1 MEEGSFSASASSL
14 PPDSTPLMASGSAS
28 KFLANLPSRGLFSA
42 TVSSSN
48 LGGMRVYVCDHDT
61 APPENQVIKTD
72 QMNILIRSLTLKKL
86 KGDVA
91 DGSRKRVSDRTGDGR
106 ASTKRAMTNTPNGVQ
121 QGGSS
126 NRMTEMNFQGLTVER
141 LRALLKEKGLSPK
154 GRKDELIARLRNAS
168 K

>member
-1 MEEGSFSASASSL
+1 MEEGSSSASAS
-14 PPDSTPLMASGSAS
+14 DSAPLMATGSAS
-28 KFLANLPSRGLFSA
+28 EFLTNLPSRGLFSA

-48 LGGMRVYVCDHDT
+48 MGGIRVYVCDHDT

-72 QMNILIRSLTLKKL
+72 QMNILIRSLTLKKQ

-91 DGSRKRVSDRTGDGR
+91 DGSRKRVSDKTGDGR
-106 ASTKRAMTNTPNGVQ
+106 ASTKRAMTNPQNGV

-141 LRALLKEKGLSPK
+141 LRALLKEKGLSLK
-154 GRKDELIARLRNAS
+154 GKKDELIARLRNAS